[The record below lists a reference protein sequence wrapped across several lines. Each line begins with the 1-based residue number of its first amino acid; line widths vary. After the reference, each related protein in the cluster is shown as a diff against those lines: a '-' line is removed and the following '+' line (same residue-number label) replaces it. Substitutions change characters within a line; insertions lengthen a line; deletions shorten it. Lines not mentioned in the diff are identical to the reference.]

1 MFFRRFFVLALALAG
16 LVRGQDP
23 LNAPVP
29 LLAPGAP
36 ARSPG
41 DQAKDLAAARSA
53 QDMGFDSIAADLYG
67 KLLKESGVDRTTVT
81 LALATVL
88 LDDGQP
94 AKAEEVLQADPGPRG
109 AAWHLR
115 AALAAGQLK
124 KTGQTRAEFDAIRTE
139 ELPKSDSAW
148 FFFLQGML
156 TNLTDSSPA
165 GYGKANEW
173 YQKALDA
180 ATNDV
185 ARTRFQLAVELTRLR
200 LGSVSEASI
209 EQTRLNMERNR
220 GRPLGYESAGLLA
233 GYLDMAGRKSR
244 AVEVLQEQLRTIA
257 PAELAWADHLR
268 LLLGFIGG
276 AGDGAGRNAL
286 LQLLE
291 KGVDPKRQRTG
302 LHLLALASQG
312 EPARGQF
319 RAELDKLIGASSP
332 HPILDDLLLFRA
344 QVALAAKTAEGYAQA
359 DLDAAKLRQQFP
371 TSPLL
376 AYSYWISAQSA
387 WEQRRYRIAADH
399 AAKAREVV
407 PPGPARAELAVF
419 VAEAWFRAGK
429 LARADGAGGAGGA
442 ADFRNAADA
451 YAAALTDPPPGV
463 APALMFQRVLSEIE
477 AGSLDGAQALLD
489 QFATDPAFDLRSR
502 WQAEWNLARAFQ
514 AAGKTNEAFARVSR
528 LLTAGGE
535 TKSGALTPALRAQM
549 AWLQARLSFDE
560 KPSDATLEFI
570 DRLDRSLQGVDPAMK
585 MDIAST
591 GMLLKAQTN
600 FALKRDAAGLEA
612 LEALRSTFPKTP
624 AAIYSYMVE
633 AEHYAQQDNSVK
645 AQSLLTK
652 LAEDFP
658 ESEYAPHALFS
669 AALQAERRGQE
680 ENYQEAAR
688 RIEDLIKLVEKYP
701 PKDRASDLVFSAR
714 LKQGDLL
721 RRLNQFSLAEDTYRS
736 LIHNYPEHGDLVYAQ
751 LALAEC
757 INAQSANDPSHEL
770 KAETL
775 FEDLNARLDAP
786 VDVRVEAGYNL
797 GELFARRG
805 QPARALE
812 IWWRD
817 VKHTFLD
824 SPVLAAKLGATGR
837 YWMARTLLRTGEVF
851 EQQQRLEEARMAWS
865 LILTKNLGYDEM
877 ARQKLA
883 PLNVAEAP
891 K

>member
-1 MFFRRFFVLALALAG
+1 MLALAAAG
-16 LVRGQDP
+16 LIRGQEP

-29 LLAPGAP
+29 LVVPDP
-36 ARSPG
+36 AMLSPG
-41 DQAKDLAAARSA
+41 DKAKELGAARSA
-53 QDMGFDSIAADLYG
+53 QDLGLNSLAVDGYTR
-67 KLLKESGVDRTTVT
+67 LLHDPGEDRAMLT

-94 AKAEEVLQADPGPRG
+94 AKAEEVLQADTSPRG

-115 AALAAGQLK
+115 ASLAAGQLK
-124 KTGQTRAEFDAIRTE
+124 KTGQARAEFDAIKPD
-139 ELPKSDSAW
+139 ELSRSDRPW

-156 TNLTDSSPA
+156 TNLTDSSDA
-165 GYGKANEW
+165 GWGKANIF
-173 YQKALDA
+173 YRQALDA
-180 ATNDV
+180 ATNEV
-185 ARTRFQLAVELTRLR
+185 ARARFHLAVEFTRLR
-200 LGSVSEASI
+200 LGSTSATSI
-209 EQTRLNMERNR
+209 EQTRQNMERNR
-220 GRPLGYESAGLLA
+220 GRPLGYESAGFLA
-233 GYLDMAGRKSR
+233 SMFDMIGRKGP
-244 AVEVLQEQLRTIA
+244 AVELLQEQLRTIA
-257 PAELAWADHLR
+257 PGEPAWADHLR

-276 AGDGAGRNAL
+276 AADGAGRNAL
-286 LQLLE
+286 IQLLE
-291 KGVDPKRQRTG
+291 KGVDPERQRTG
-302 LHLLALASQG
+302 LHLLAGASQVQ
-312 EPARGQF
+312 PARGQF
-319 RAELDKLIGASSP
+319 RAELDKLIGAPQP
-332 HPILDDLLLFRA
+332 HAILDDLLLFRA
-344 QVALAAKTAEGYAQA
+344 QVALVAKTAEGYAQA
-359 DLDAAKLRQQFP
+359 DADAAKLRQQFP

-399 AAKAREVV
+399 AAKAREILA
-407 PPGPARAELAVF
+407 PGPARAELGVF

-463 APALMFQRVLSEIE
+463 VPALMFQRVLSEIE
-477 AGSLDGAQALLD
+477 AGSLDGAQTLLD
-489 QFATDPAFDLRSR
+489 LFARDPAFDLRSR

-514 AAGKTNEAFARVSR
+514 AAGKTSEAFTRVSR
-528 LLTAGGE
+528 LLAAE
-535 TKSGALTPALRAQM
+535 VKAGALTPALRAQM

-560 KPSDATLEFI
+560 KPSDDTLAFI
-570 DRLDRSLQGVDPAMK
+570 DKLDRSLQGVDPAMK

-600 FALKRDAAGLEA
+600 FALKRDTAGLAA
-612 LEALRSTFPKTP
+612 LEALRSAFPKTS

-633 AEHYAQQDNSVK
+633 ADHYAQQDNSVK

-680 ENYQEAAR
+680 ENYQEAVR
-688 RIEDLIKLVEKYP
+688 RIEQLIQLVEKYP
-701 PKDRASDLVFSAR
+701 PKDSANDLVFAAR
-714 LKQGDLL
+714 SKQGDLL
-721 RRLNQFSLAEDTYRS
+721 RRLNQFSQAQDTYQS
-736 LIHNYPEHGDLVYAQ
+736 LIHNYREHGDIVYAQ

-757 INAQSANDPSHEL
+757 INAQSANDPSHAE
-770 KAETL
+770 KAELL
-775 FEDLNARLDAP
+775 FDQLLARLDAP

-805 QPARALE
+805 QPAKALE

-817 VKHTFLD
+817 VKHALLD
-824 SPVLAAKLGATGR
+824 QEAYAVKLGATGR

-851 EQQQRLEEARMAWS
+851 EQQQRLDEARTAWS
-865 LILTKNLGYDEM
+865 LILTSNLGYDEM

-883 PLNVAEAP
+883 PFHVAEAA

>member
-1 MFFRRFFVLALALAG
+1 MFFRRFFVLALAVAG
-16 LVRGQDP
+16 LLRGQEP

-29 LLAPGAP
+29 LLASDGPT
-36 ARSPG
+36 RSPG
-41 DQAKDLAAARSA
+41 DQAKDLAAAGSA
-53 QDMGFDSIAADLYG
+53 QDMGFDSIAADLYA
-67 KLLKESGVDRTTVT
+67 KLLKEPGVDRAAVT

-88 LDDGQP
+88 LDDGQA

-124 KTGQTRAEFDAIRTE
+124 KTGQTRAEFDAIKPD
-139 ELPKSDSAW
+139 ELPKNDHAW
-148 FFFLQGML
+148 FLFLQGML
-156 TNLTDSSPA
+156 TTLTDSSPA
-165 GYGKANEW
+165 GYGKANEF

-180 ATNDV
+180 ATNDA
-185 ARTRFQLAVELTRLR
+185 ARTRFQLAVEFSRLR
-200 LGSVSEASI
+200 LGTASEASI
-209 EQTRLNMERNR
+209 EQTRLTMERNR
-220 GRPLGYESAGLLA
+220 GRPLGYESAGILA
-233 GYLDMAGRKSR
+233 GYLDMAGRKGR
-244 AVEVLQEQLRTIA
+244 AVDVLQEQLRTIPA
-257 PAELAWADHLR
+257 AELAWADHLR

-276 AGDGAGRNAL
+276 AADGAGRNAL
-286 LQLLE
+286 IQLLE

-302 LHLLALASQG
+302 LHLLGMASQAG
-312 EPARGQF
+312 PARSQF
-319 RAELDKLIGASSP
+319 RAELDKLIGAAQP

-399 AAKAREVV
+399 AAKARDVL
-407 PPGPARAELAVF
+407 PAGPARGELGVF
-419 VAEAWFRAGK
+419 IAEAWFRAGK

-451 YAAALTDPPPGV
+451 YAAALLNPPPGV
-463 APALMFQRVLSEIE
+463 VPALMFQRVLSEIE
-477 AGSLDGAQALLD
+477 AGALDAAQTLLD
-489 QFATDPAFDLRSR
+489 RFASDPAFDVRSR

-514 AAGKTNEAFARVSR
+514 AAGKTREAFMRVTA
-528 LLTAGGE
+528 LLADGVE
-535 TKSGALTPALRAQM
+535 SKAAALTPALRAQM

-560 KPSDATLEFI
+560 KPSDETLAFI

-600 FALKRDAAGLEA
+600 FALQRDAAGLES
-612 LEALRSTFPKTP
+612 LEALRHTFPKTP

-680 ENYQEAAR
+680 ENYQEAVR
-688 RIEDLIKLVEKYP
+688 RIEQLIKLVEKYP
-701 PKDRASDLVFSAR
+701 PRDRADDLVFSAR

-721 RRLNQFSLAEDTYRS
+721 RRLNQFSLAEDTYQS

-757 INAQSANDPSHEL
+757 INAQSANDPSYAE
-770 KAETL
+770 KAEVR
-775 FEDLNARLDAP
+775 FEQLMARLDAP

-805 QPARALE
+805 QPAKALE

-824 SPVLAAKLGATGR
+824 YPAMAARLGATGR

-851 EQQQRLEEARMAWS
+851 EQQQRLEEARLAWS
-865 LILTKNLGYDEM
+865 LILSSNLGYDEM

-883 PLNVAEAP
+883 PVNIAEAP